1 MSASAQKGIPDVMEN
16 LQHTVTSP
24 QIPAVAAVRP
34 WLGVVVTINAENR
47 RMASEKSPVEAMAGA
62 GHDDDYP
69 EVLSEATL
77 PDAGSA
83 VVTIRETPY
92 LRINVAV
99 GLLAIIA
106 IIAAL
111 YLARAFFVP
120 LLIGILAS
128 YALSPVV
135 EGLKRLHVPRALS
148 AALLLATLVGGMSWI
163 AFSLS
168 DDTAAMI
175 EKLPEAARKL
185 RQNLSD
191 ERTGPTALQNMQ
203 EAAKQIEGAAADAGA
218 KPGTRAISSRVSEPT
233 TWLRD
238 YALAQ
243 SALLFAVVS
252 QAPIVVLLTYFLL
265 ASGGHFRRKLVQ
277 LVGPSLVRKKDVALI
292 LDEINVQ
299 IQRYLL
305 TMLMSNVLV
314 GVGIWLA
321 FRALGM
327 EQAAVWGVAAS
338 VLHFIPYLG
347 PALVAFAGGM
357 AAFMQFGSLLHALAA
372 AGLSFLVAGAVGFV
386 FMPWL
391 QSRFA
396 GVNSAVLFITL
407 LFFGWLWGVWG
418 LLLGAPLVAIA
429 KVICDRVDTLKPVG
443 ELLGR

>member
-1 MSASAQKGIPDVMEN
+1 MEFDKAAVDVVEETDRDDEPGLN
-16 LQHTVTSP
+16 DALEEIV
-24 QIPAVAAVRP
+24 PAVDP
-34 WLGVVVTINAENR
+34 
-47 RMASEKSPVEAMAGA
+47 
-62 GHDDDYP
+62 
-69 EVLSEATL
+69 
-77 PDAGSA
+77 A
-83 VVTIRETPY
+83 VVTIDDAPY

-99 GLLAIIA
+99 GLLAFIA
-106 IIAAL
+106 IVAAL

-135 EGLKRLHVPRALS
+135 EWMKRRHVPRSLA
-148 AALLLATLVGGMSWI
+148 AALVLFTLVGGIFWI
-163 AFSLS
+163 VFSLS
-168 DDTAAMI
+168 DDATAMI
-175 EKLPEAARKL
+175 EKLPDAARKL
-185 RQNLSD
+185 RLSLSE
-191 ERTGPTALQNMQ
+191 ERSRPTALQNMQ

-218 KPGTRAISSRVSEPT
+218 NTDAKQGRHMVSTRANAPS

-238 YALAQ
+238 YAVTQ
-243 SALLFAVVS
+243 SALLFTVVS
-252 QAPIVVLLTYFLL
+252 QAPIVLLLTYFLL
-265 ASGGHFRRKLVQ
+265 ASGAHFRRKLVQ
-277 LVGPSLVRKKDVALI
+277 LVGPSLVRKKDAALI
-292 LDEINVQ
+292 LDEIDVQ

-305 TMLMSNVLV
+305 TMIMSNALV

-327 EQAAVWGVAAS
+327 EHAAVWGVAAS

-347 PALVAFAGGM
+347 PALVAFAGGV
-357 AAFMQFGSLLHALAA
+357 AAFMQFGSVLQGLAA
-372 AGLSFLVAGAVGFV
+372 AGLSFLVAGGVGFV

-396 GVNSAVLFITL
+396 GVNSAVLFISL

-429 KVICDRVDTLKPVG
+429 KVICDRVDVLKPVG